1 MKTIVQV
8 VQHLKPGGLE
18 VMALEL
24 MKFSHHG
31 DAMKIVSLEG
41 DAETAIAAWPRLREF
56 KDQLVFLNKAP
67 GLSLSTIM
75 TLKRVLSS
83 LDADLIHTHHIG
95 PYFYGGLAAFLNR
108 IPHVHTEH
116 DAWHYSN
123 KRHQVLHRI
132 VSLFGT
138 PVCVADADIVAHSLS
153 SLSGMQDVRVIKNGV
168 DTSKYI
174 PGHKPTAR
182 AAMKLPNAIKL
193 IGASGRLEE
202 VKGHA
207 VLISAM
213 TELPNHIHLA
223 IAGSGS
229 MEVMLKDK
237 AKTLNLSDRVHFLGH
252 VENMPKFYQ
261 SLDLFC
267 LPSFNEGFPLAPLEA
282 QACGIPTAVTN
293 VGGASETL
301 CPESGCLMTAGDAS
315 DMAEKITHCL
325 HNAVSSNPRTFVTNH
340 ADIRTMASAYD
351 SLTEGLCHGA

>member
-24 MKFSHHG
+24 MKFSNHG
-31 DAMKIVSLEG
+31 HAMKIVSLEG

-56 KDQLVFLNKAP
+56 EDQLVFMNKAP
-67 GLSLSTIM
+67 EFSLSPVLA
-75 TLKRVLSS
+75 LKNILTS
-83 LDADLIHTHHIG
+83 LNADLIHTHHIG
-95 PYFYGGLAAFLNR
+95 PYFYGGLAAFLSK

-132 VSLFGT
+132 VSFFGK
-138 PVCVADADIVAHSLS
+138 PVCVADADIVAHALS
-153 SLSGMQDVRVIKNGV
+153 SLSGMQDVLVIKNGV

-193 IGASGRLEE
+193 VGASGRLEE
-202 VKGHA
+202 VKGHS

-213 TELPNHIHLA
+213 AELPNHVHLV

-229 MEVMLKDK
+229 MEATLKDQ
-237 AKTLNLSDRVHFLGH
+237 ANQLNLSERVHFLGH

-301 CPESGCLMTAGDAS
+301 CPESGCLLKAGDAS
-315 DMAEKITHCL
+315 DMAEKIIHCL
-325 HNAVSSNPRTFVTNH
+325 HGATPSNPRAFVTNH